1 MLKLLPQFS
10 VQETWKQ
17 SISPDLHF
25 HLSFSGVQ
33 SEEKGGW
40 DLSLCSVLIFP
51 QYPADF
57 VSEECRR
64 EEWNLFKNRFKDLLP
79 CQLRV

>member
-25 HLSFSGVQ
+25 HLSFSVVRSG
-33 SEEKGGW
+33 EKEGW
-40 DLSLCSVLIFP
+40 ELSLCSESVLIFP
-51 QYPADF
+51 QNPADF
-57 VSEECRR
+57 VSEGCRR
-64 EEWNLFKNRFKDLLP
+64 GERNLSGSL
-79 CQLRV
+79 